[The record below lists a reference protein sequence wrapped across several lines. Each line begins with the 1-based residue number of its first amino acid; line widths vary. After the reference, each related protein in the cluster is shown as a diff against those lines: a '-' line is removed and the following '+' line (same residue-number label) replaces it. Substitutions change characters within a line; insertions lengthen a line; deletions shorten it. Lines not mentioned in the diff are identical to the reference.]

1 MTRRFTRH
9 TGIAAPFLND
19 NTSTDTIIPSR
30 EMKRVSKKG
39 LGEGLFANL
48 RYSDTGRTPD
58 PSFVLNRPEYA
69 GASVLLVGR
78 NFGSGSSREHAVW
91 ALDDFG
97 IRVIIGESFGTIFY
111 NNCIANGLLPV
122 QLDSE
127 AISSIAA
134 WCEKDPQASLVSAD
148 LEQQTVEAGG
158 RSFPFEIAAAERDM
172 LLGGLSPIDVTLQ
185 HRDAIVGF
193 MKHDREARPWLH
205 AARGEGE

>member
-1 MTRRFTRH
+1 MTRRFSRH

-19 NTSTDTIIPSR
+19 NTSTDAIIPSR

-48 RYSDTGRTPD
+48 RYTDTGRTPD
-58 PSFVLNRPEYA
+58 PSFVLNRPEYS

-122 QLDSE
+122 QLD
-127 AISSIAA
+127 ADGITWIAA
-134 WCEKDPQASLVSAD
+134 WCEKDPQTNLVTTD
-148 LEQQTVEAGG
+148 LEQQTVEARG

-172 LLGGLSPIDVTLQ
+172 LLGGLSPIDVTLK

-193 MKHDREARPWLH
+193 MQNDRKIRPWLY
-205 AARGEGE
+205 AGTGAGE